1 MLVSTSAIII
11 QPAKGGCM
19 AESEAQRR
27 ANLKYRKEKTKQ
39 LAMRFYPDDMDLWE
53 HLESQ
58 DNKAAYIKRLIREDL
73 ERNC

>member
-1 MLVSTSAIII
+1 
-11 QPAKGGCM
+11 M

-73 ERNC
+73 EKNC

>member
-1 MLVSTSAIII
+1 
-11 QPAKGGCM
+11 M

>member
-1 MLVSTSAIII
+1 
-11 QPAKGGCM
+11 M

-53 HLESQ
+53 HLDKQS
-58 DNKAAYIKRLIREDL
+58 NKAAYIKQLIREDMKK
-73 ERNC
+73 

>member
-1 MLVSTSAIII
+1 
-11 QPAKGGCM
+11 M

-73 ERNC
+73 ENNY

>member
-1 MLVSTSAIII
+1 MV
-11 QPAKGGCM
+11 
-19 AESEAQRR
+19 ESEAQRR

-73 ERNC
+73 EKNC